1 MSKSQF
7 SSELRAKIFQAFLS
21 GETSAIALASKY
33 NEIVAKYNISDSSVV
48 RAWIKKYNANK
59 KLRDYKPQKEVYM
72 AEALRKTTKDERLE
86 IVQYCLDHSRDY
98 KGTVAL
104 YDVSYSQV
112 YSWVRK
118 FDDRGEEGLS
128 DKRGGHKQDD
138 ELDELEQ
145 LRRENTWLK
154 KQLKEEEMTVE
165 LLKKVKEYEGK

>member
-1 MSKSQF
+1 M
-7 SSELRAKIFQAFLS
+7 S

-86 IVQYCLDHSRDY
+86 IVQYCLDHSKDY
-98 KGTVAL
+98 KCTAAL

-112 YSWVRK
+112 YSWCFLQVIFGK
-118 FDDRGEEGLS
+118 S
-128 DKRGGHKQDD
+128 C
-138 ELDELEQ
+138 
-145 LRRENTWLK
+145 RRFLANSASPFWRML
-154 KQLKEEEMTVE
+154 QMTQ
-165 LLKKVKEYEGK
+165 